1 MSSFKN
7 KLIVIFNR
15 LSSGDIA
22 YLINGFK
29 KRLKSENLYFGLKRD
44 LTVPFKIPDAKIDI
58 NVRLI
63 EEKDQKYFNMTH
75 TEDGLIYENIP
86 DCFVA
91 TTIEDEAC
99 FRQWFMRYAVKDKI
113 ESYFADMF
121 PALKENEALLEGAF
135 IPPAK
140 RGLNIMEAGICRI
153 LENFKNSDVRYVMT
167 FVSINN
173 IASLKGIHRS
183 GFSPYILRTEKYFLF
198 KKKVIFTQ
206 IPDNLLQK
214 YLKCVSG

>member
-1 MSSFKN
+1 MSSLKN
-7 KLIVIFNR
+7 KLSVIYKH
-15 LSSGDIA
+15 LASKDLA
-22 YLINGFK
+22 YFINGIK
-29 KRLKSENLYFGLKRD
+29 KRIKSEILYFGLKRD
-44 LTVPFKIPDAKIDI
+44 LSIPFKVPDAKIEID
-58 NVRLI
+58 VRLI
-63 EEKDQKYFNMTH
+63 EEKDQKYFSMTH

-99 FRQWFMRYAVKDKI
+99 FRQWFFSYAARDKI
-113 ESYFADMF
+113 KSYFGEMF
-121 PALKENEALLEGAF
+121 PELKENEAFLEGAF

-153 LENFKNSDVRYVMT
+153 LEKYKNSEIRYVIT
-167 FVSINN
+167 FVSISN

-206 IPDNLLQK
+206 IPDCLLQE
-214 YLKCVSG
+214 YLKSVSS